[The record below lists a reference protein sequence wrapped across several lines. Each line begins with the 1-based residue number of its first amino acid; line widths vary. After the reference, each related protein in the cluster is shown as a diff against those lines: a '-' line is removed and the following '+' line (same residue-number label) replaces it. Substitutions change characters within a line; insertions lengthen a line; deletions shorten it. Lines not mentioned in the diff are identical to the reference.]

1 MTFKPAY
8 WHFVYISALIL
19 LGFQYYSKA
28 TLLERTCESLGGINQ
43 QLQDDAEIISASA
56 ESMKYEIRK
65 KTETNPK
72 RYRSYYLKSE
82 TADTVVKNALAYL
95 KECKNQFKATSSLD
109 KNKIQEIKQHLSN
122 SMNALTNVDDSVHKE
137 AIIKK
142 GHLKFFLENESYW
155 KRFINLPY
163 ETILTEFFKIENILL
178 NDENIFLNYTLE
190 RVSQEIDLIFD
201 KYKVAIAPKKAA
213 LIEGE
218 YFESDIYITKYS
230 SNPMEMSIRVNGID
244 LPLKDG
250 VAHYKSKFQSTGK
263 KSIEAVASIRNLMTG
278 ELITTK
284 GAFDYEVLPKCSRD
298 CQQ

>member
-8 WHFVYISALIL
+8 WHFIYISALIL

-163 ETILTEFFKIENILL
+163 ETILTEFFKIENIVL
-178 NDENIFLNYTLE
+178 NDENIFLNYTLDQVSRSYNTSPVFF
-190 RVSQEIDLIFD
+190 RVGIF
-201 KYKVAIAPKKAA
+201 PNKAA

-218 YFESDIYITKYS
+218 TMKFDVILCSYSIQSDLFTAKI
-230 SNPMEMSIRVNGID
+230 NGQKVEV
-244 LPLKDG
+244 KDG
-250 VAHYKSKFQSTGK
+250 IAHFKSKPHSIGK
-263 KSIEAVASIRNLMTG
+263 KVIKAELSMRNPATG
-278 ELITTK
+278 QVVTQK
-284 GAFDYEVLPKCSRD
+284 GEYQYEVFPKCSRD